1 MTKRLIAVVDSSD
14 ADGPYKARA
23 RVYRD
28 TEWDEWRVRYY
39 HGDQLLS
46 YMGEESDSFHG
57 DQADAI
63 GTAEQQV
70 KSLAKQSVPGSR
82 LENPAESGVRPI
94 ELRIDKKVQNGI
106 VYYTVDKV
114 YPGVGNVAFGQ
125 RKFATLRD
133 ASAWCRQE
141 WPNVPVL
148 RN

>member
-82 LENPAESGVRPI
+82 LENPASRGEVKPKSLDNFKALAKQHGYKVVKKNNARLGEFYIAEDESGDPVGSFCP
-94 ELRIDKKVQNGI
+94 K
-106 VYYTVDKV
+106 
-114 YPGVGNVAFGQ
+114 YP
-125 RKFATLRD
+125 KD
-133 ASAWCRQE
+133 AY
-141 WPNVPVL
+141 L
-148 RN
+148 LT